1 MSSAGTLDAA
11 ALLSALLPTAALILL
26 GRVLRIRFRYSET
39 FWRDLER
46 LAYFVLLPS
55 LFVSGLVGAD
65 FSGLRVGSMVLVLAL
80 SSVLGAVVVWGV
92 RRWVSPDD
100 GPAFTS
106 VFQGGIRFN
115 NYIGLVVAT
124 ALWGAEGLALAALC
138 NAVLVPLVNV
148 TSTITLAR
156 HGMGH
161 GGPGAV
167 VREVATNPLVLA
179 CLIGLGLHALGAT
192 AAGEGLVGTPVL
204 GEVLL
209 ALGELLRILGGAAL
223 PIGLLCVGAGLRHPQ
238 GTRETAVLI
247 GWSMSFRFLVVP
259 AITAAIAL
267 ALGLSG
273 PAAMVAVLFQSIP
286 TASSAYVLARRLG
299 GDAPLMAAII
309 AVQTGVGLVTIPL
322 WLYLGSLL

>member
-1 MSSAGTLDAA
+1 MTTSLDAT

-26 GRVLRIRFRYSET
+26 GRVLRIRFRYSEA

-55 LFVSGLVGAD
+55 LFVSGLAGAD
-65 FSGLRVGSMVLVLAL
+65 FTGLRVGVLALVLAI
-80 SSVLGAVVVWGV
+80 SSVAGALLVWAL
-92 RRWVSPDD
+92 RRWISPED

-106 VFQGGIRFN
+106 VFQGGVRFN

-148 TSTITLAR
+148 TSTMTLAR
-156 HGMGH
+156 HGMGQ
-161 GGPGAV
+161 GGVGAV
-167 VREVATNPLVLA
+167 AREVATNPLVLA
-179 CLIGLGLHALGAT
+179 CVAGLALHTLGAST
-192 AAGEGLVGTPVL
+192 AGAALVGAPVL
-204 GEVLL
+204 GDVLV

-223 PIGLLCVGAGLRHPQ
+223 PIGLLCVGAGLRRPK
-238 GTRETAVLI
+238 GTRQTTVLI
-247 GWSMSFRFLVVP
+247 GWSMLFRFLAVP
-259 AITAAIAL
+259 AITAAVAL
-267 ALGLSG
+267 GLGLSG
-273 PAAMVAVLFQSIP
+273 PVAMVAVLFQSVP